1 MIWIVLAF
9 VLGFAFGCAFLIYTD
24 LWLEV
29 VVILELFYE
38 KVVHF
43 VRYWRRSMTYK
54 TVTGD
59 DVISVYTSDTYGG
72 QELRICMSMYHK
84 ENMMWLQNFRMEHEK
99 EKKLREEN
107 QAVKNAWEQYQVV
120 KTEIT
125 SSPITVL

>member
-43 VRYWRRSMTYK
+43 VRYWRNSMSYK
-54 TVTGD
+54 MVQGD

-72 QELRICMSMYHK
+72 QELRISMSMYHK
-84 ENMMWLQNFRMEHEK
+84 ENLMWLQNFRSEYEK
-99 EKKLREEN
+99 EKRLREEN

-120 KTEIT
+120 KALAQKE
-125 SSPITVL
+125 TV

>member
-9 VLGFAFGCAFLIYTD
+9 VLGFGLGCAFLIYTD

-43 VRYWRRSMTYK
+43 VRYWRTSMTYK
-54 TVTGD
+54 TVQGD

-72 QELRICMSMYHK
+72 QELRICMTMHQK
-84 ENMMWLQNFRMEHEK
+84 ENLMWLQNFRMAHEK

-107 QAVKNAWEQYQVV
+107 AAVKNAWEQYQVV
-120 KTEIT
+120 KSLAQKETI
-125 SSPITVL
+125 

>member
-9 VLGFAFGCAFLIYTD
+9 VLGFGFGCAFLIYTD

-43 VRYWRRSMTYK
+43 VRYWRISMSYK
-54 TVTGD
+54 VVCGD
-59 DVISVYTSDTYGG
+59 DVIWTSTNDTYGG
-72 QELRICMSMYHK
+72 QELRISFNSMHK
-84 ENMMWLQNFRMEHEK
+84 DNLMWLQNFRLEHEK
-99 EKKLREEN
+99 EIKLREEN

-120 KTEIT
+120 KALAQKE
-125 SSPITVL
+125 TV

>member
-9 VLGFAFGCAFLIYTD
+9 VLGFALGCAFLIYTD

-43 VRYWRRSMTYK
+43 VRYWRSSMTYK
-54 TVTGD
+54 TVMGD
-59 DVISVYTSDTYGG
+59 EVISVFTSDTYGG

-120 KTEIT
+120 KTLAQKE
-125 SSPITVL
+125 TV